1 LSPIAGN
8 LFFPFR
14 SIAATFANRSGKLQP
29 MTDFTKYP
37 QLIARVSPALKEAVL
52 TAADERGETVPSYL
66 RRVLVESTGLNIDQ
80 KENEPA

>member
-1 LSPIAGN
+1 
-8 LFFPFR
+8 
-14 SIAATFANRSGKLQP
+14 

-80 KENEPA
+80 KEKAPN

>member
-1 LSPIAGN
+1 
-8 LFFPFR
+8 
-14 SIAATFANRSGKLQP
+14 

-66 RRVLVESTGLNIDQ
+66 RRVLVESTGLNIETDQ
-80 KENEPA
+80 KENSAA

>member
-1 LSPIAGN
+1 
-8 LFFPFR
+8 
-14 SIAATFANRSGKLQP
+14 

-66 RRVLVESTGLNIDQ
+66 RRVLVESTGLSIDDDQ
-80 KENEPA
+80 KRISNTA

>member
-1 LSPIAGN
+1 
-8 LFFPFR
+8 
-14 SIAATFANRSGKLQP
+14 